1 MRNITRAGLLMA
13 AALSVGML
21 IGPSPSG
28 AQADLDCG
36 DPGTSPNM
44 PVDPNNDPHRLDDDD
59 DGIGCEDPSASGG
72 EPAPDAPAEA
82 PAAAPLPAEPTFT
95 G

>member
-1 MRNITRAGLLMA
+1 MA

-36 DPGTSPNM
+36 DPGTSHNM
-44 PVDPNNDPHRLDDDD
+44 PVPPDDPHGLDAND
-59 DGIGCEDPSASGG
+59 DGIGCEDPSAFGG
-72 EPAPDAPAEA
+72 ESAPGPAPDAPAEA
-82 PAAAPLPAEPTFT
+82 PAAAPQPAEPTFT